1 MNCGSKIRK
10 VFGQSMFLMFDHRF
24 SRKTAMNIQ
33 NVKVSIPEGVD
44 KPTNQVVDHVSYSV
58 SHLCEFVRKD
68 RGSLKFGF
76 IIS

>member
-1 MNCGSKIRK
+1 
-10 VFGQSMFLMFDHRF
+10 
-24 SRKTAMNIQ
+24 MNIQ

-76 IIS
+76 LIS